1 MLRKKMKVEHA
12 TGSWCLRL
20 EKWQVTWAIKDCFGR
35 YKAQYILNF
44 SHIFFS
50 ENVRSQLIVILDTN
64 PVWWGQKPSSHTKA
78 QQKVGLVFGTH
89 THTPHI
95 CFTCLRFK
103 KKKQTCRN
111 VLMISYLQWHAYI
124 TSIVFFGMVYIIDD
138 VNRVFR
144 FCYGVC
150 SLSLNDES
158 FQQTGRN
165 SCPLWSKVSK
175 NFICIG
181 DLIEY
186 WGFSFKKQKIL
197 KSP

>member
-1 MLRKKMKVEHA
+1 MNALMLRKKMKVEHA

-103 KKKQTCRN
+103 KKKTDLQKRFNDKLLTMTC
-111 VLMISYLQWHAYI
+111 VHYIYCIFWHGLHY
-124 TSIVFFGMVYIIDD
+124 
-138 VNRVFR
+138 RWR
-144 FCYGVC
+144 
-150 SLSLNDES
+150 
-158 FQQTGRN
+158 
-165 SCPLWSKVSK
+165 
-175 NFICIG
+175 
-181 DLIEY
+181 
-186 WGFSFKKQKIL
+186 
-197 KSP
+197 